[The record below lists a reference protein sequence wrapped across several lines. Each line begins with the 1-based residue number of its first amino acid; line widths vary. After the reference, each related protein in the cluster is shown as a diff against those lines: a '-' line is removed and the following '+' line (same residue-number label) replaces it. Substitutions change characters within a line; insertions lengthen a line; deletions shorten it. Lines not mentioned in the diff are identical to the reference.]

1 MRFKEK
7 FFIQVVI
14 CLVIFAGIRCAG
26 MLDVKPV
33 KEVKAFIGEHFQ
45 QNYTTKDIKNASSQV
60 LREAET
66 LHTTV
71 TSAVVKANQL
81 GEDDKTL
88 GKADQNGIQMVYAVN
103 NGNVMAAGIDKEI
116 GKFIKIKTDK
126 GIETYGNFCEITVLT
141 GDRVRK
147 GDIIGTFDSSG
158 KHEFIYQKS

>member
-7 FFIQVVI
+7 FLIQVVI

-45 QNYTTKDIKNASSQV
+45 QNHTTKDIKNAGSQL

-88 GKADQNGIQMVYAVN
+88 GKADQNGIQMVYAIN
-103 NGNVMAAGIDKEI
+103 NGNVTAAGIDKEI

-141 GDRVRK
+141 GDKVRK
-147 GDIIGTFDSSG
+147 GEIIGTFDSSG
-158 KHEFIYQKS
+158 KYEFIYQKS

>member
-7 FFIQVVI
+7 FLIQVVI

-45 QNYTTKDIKNASSQV
+45 QNYTTKDIKNAGSQV

-141 GDRVRK
+141 GDKVRK

-158 KHEFIYQKS
+158 KHEYIYQKS

>member
-7 FFIQVVI
+7 FLIQVVI

>member
-7 FFIQVVI
+7 FLIQVVI

-33 KEVKAFIGEHFQ
+33 KEAKAFIGEHFQ

>member
-7 FFIQVVI
+7 FLIQVVI

-33 KEVKAFIGEHFQ
+33 KEAKAFIGEHFQ
-45 QNYTTKDIKNASSQV
+45 QNYTTKDIKNAGSQL

>member
-7 FFIQVVI
+7 FLIQVVI

-45 QNYTTKDIKNASSQV
+45 QNYTTKDIKNAGSQV

-66 LHTTV
+66 LHTTI

-158 KHEFIYQKS
+158 KDEFIYQKS

>member
-7 FFIQVVI
+7 FLIQVVI

-45 QNYTTKDIKNASSQV
+45 QNYTTKDIKNAGSQV

-158 KHEFIYQKS
+158 KNEFIYQKS

>member
-7 FFIQVVI
+7 FLIQVVI

-33 KEVKAFIGEHFQ
+33 KEAKAFIGEHFQ
-45 QNYTTKDIKNASSQV
+45 QNYTTKDIKNAGSQL

-141 GDRVRK
+141 GDKVRK
-147 GDIIGTFDSSG
+147 GEIIGTFDSSG
-158 KHEFIYQKS
+158 KYEFIYQKS

>member
-7 FFIQVVI
+7 FLIQVVI

-45 QNYTTKDIKNASSQV
+45 QNYTTKDIKNAGSQL

-103 NGNVMAAGIDKEI
+103 SGNVTAAGIDKKM

-126 GIETYGNFCEITVLT
+126 DIETYGNFCEITVLT
-141 GDRVRK
+141 GDKVRR

-158 KHEFIYQKS
+158 KDEFIYQKS

>member
-7 FFIQVVI
+7 FLIQVVI

-45 QNYTTKDIKNASSQV
+45 QNYTTKDIKNVGSQV

-158 KHEFIYQKS
+158 KDEFIYQKS

>member
-7 FFIQVVI
+7 FLIQVVI

-33 KEVKAFIGEHFQ
+33 KEAKAFIGEHFQ
-45 QNYTTKDIKNASSQV
+45 QNYTTKDIKNAGSQL

-103 NGNVMAAGIDKEI
+103 NGNVTAAGIDKEI
-116 GKFIKIKTDK
+116 VKFIKIKTDK

-141 GDRVRK
+141 GDKVRK
-147 GDIIGTFDSSG
+147 GEIIGTFDSSG
-158 KHEFIYQKS
+158 KYEFIYQKS

>member
-7 FFIQVVI
+7 FLIQVVI

-103 NGNVMAAGIDKEI
+103 NGNVTAAGIDKEI

>member
-7 FFIQVVI
+7 FLIQVVI

-33 KEVKAFIGEHFQ
+33 KEAKAFIGEHFQ

-103 NGNVMAAGIDKEI
+103 NGNVTAAGIDKEI

-141 GDRVRK
+141 GDKVRK
-147 GDIIGTFDSSG
+147 GEIIGTFDSSG
-158 KHEFIYQKS
+158 KYEFIYQKS

>member
-7 FFIQVVI
+7 FLIQVVI

-45 QNYTTKDIKNASSQV
+45 QNYTTKDIKNAGSQV